1 MKLKKEDLIEL
12 GKMKFETID
21 DLQVAMEEYI
31 KWYNET
37 RINIKRKGMS
47 PLEYRLHSSSSVQCV
62 SV

>member
-31 KWYNET
+31 KWYNKT

-47 PLEYRLHSSSSVQCV
+47 SLEYRLHSLSSSQCV

>member
-31 KWYNET
+31 KWYNKT
-37 RINIKRKGMS
+37 RINIK
-47 PLEYRLHSSSSVQCV
+47 
-62 SV
+62 